1 MYVFFGESVKK
12 VKDWDDFN
20 SLPVSPLQN
29 GNEVERVD
37 GACRISHR
45 KIELISRV
53 KIIKFVEIK
62 YK

>member
-1 MYVFFGESVKK
+1 MYVFFGESVEK

-37 GACRISHR
+37 GAGNNITQKDRINQ
-45 KIELISRV
+45 
-53 KIIKFVEIK
+53 
-62 YK
+62 